1 MESNQNSYDQLIEKI
16 WELHDYCQMIEEKRL
31 EELSSDDGDDL
42 IDILSDM
49 QSSLRESIRQVKRCE
64 SNDV

>member
-1 MESNQNSYDQLIEKI
+1 
-16 WELHDYCQMIEEKRL
+16 MIEEKRL

-64 SNDV
+64 SNDGFLSDMFR